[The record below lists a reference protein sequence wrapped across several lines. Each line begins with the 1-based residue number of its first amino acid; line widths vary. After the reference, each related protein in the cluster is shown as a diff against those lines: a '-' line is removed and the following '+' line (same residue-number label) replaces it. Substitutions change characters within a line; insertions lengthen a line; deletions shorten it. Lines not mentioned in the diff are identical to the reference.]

1 MDRSQS
7 KYIEING
14 INTRYFEK
22 GSGDP
27 VILIH
32 GGHFGGGASAE
43 DWFLN
48 FDRLAEKY
56 HVYAFDKVGQGHT
69 DNPKKDT
76 DYIMGTQVKHASE
89 FIKKLNI
96 QKPHLIGHSRGG
108 YIVTRL
114 AIEYPE
120 IPKSIVI
127 IDSATLMQDISF
139 YHDLADRAPS
149 FSNTHEKI
157 KYMIK
162 ENSWGDKHITDEWIE
177 GNIEYSKSEKNI
189 MAATKHSELEEKI
202 FTKDLIER
210 QKETHQWIREGKL
223 NTPTLET
230 WGLDDPSA
238 FWDPIGIN
246 CLNLILPN
254 VKNSSMH
261 IFNNA
266 GHYVFREQPVRLAKE
281 EEGVGISAGAH
292 FAGLKSAML
301 MQNHGFLAS
310 VNGIVSLAQLYRIP
324 LLMIISYRGEMGET
338 DPWQTEGGLRT
349 ESTLKALDIPY
360 DIIDSPESVEKKINK
375 AAVLS
380 ESSERPVALLITRD
394 LMVE

>member
-27 VILIH
+27 IVLIH

-48 FDRLAEKY
+48 FDHLAEKY
-56 HVYAFDKVGQGHT
+56 HVYAFDKIGQGHT
-69 DNPKKDT
+69 DNPKKNT

-96 QKPHLIGHSRGG
+96 KKPHLIGHSRGG

-139 YHDLADRAPS
+139 YHDLADRVPS
-149 FSNTHEKI
+149 FNNTHEKI

-177 GNIEYSKSEKNI
+177 GNIEYANSQKNTI
-189 MAATKHSELEEKI
+189 AATKHSELEEKI

-223 NTPTLET
+223 NTPTLVT
-230 WGLDDPSA
+230 WGIDDPSA

-266 GHYVFREQPVRLAKE
+266 GHYVFREQPE
-281 EEGVGISAGAH
+281 EFNAVVIA
-292 FAGLKSAML
+292 F
-301 MQNHGFLAS
+301 
-310 VNGIVSLAQLYRIP
+310 
-324 LLMIISYRGEMGET
+324 
-338 DPWQTEGGLRT
+338 
-349 ESTLKALDIPY
+349 
-360 DIIDSPESVEKKINK
+360 IN
-375 AAVLS
+375 LN
-380 ESSERPVALLITRD
+380 T
-394 LMVE
+394 

>member
-7 KYIEING
+7 KYVEING

-27 VILIH
+27 VVLIH

-48 FDRLAEKY
+48 FDNLAEKY
-56 HVYAFDKVGQGHT
+56 HVYAFDKIGQGHT
-69 DNPKKDT
+69 DNPKNDT
-76 DYIMGTQVKHASE
+76 DYIMGTQVKHAYE

-96 QKPHLIGHSRGG
+96 EKPHLIGHSRGG

-120 IPKSIVI
+120 IAKSIVI

-139 YHDLADRAPS
+139 YHDLADRVPP

-177 GNIEYSKSEKNI
+177 GNIEYSKSQKNI
-189 MAATKHSELEEKI
+189 LAATKHSELEEKI

-223 NTPTLET
+223 NTPTLVT

-246 CLNLILPN
+246 CLNLILQN

-261 IFNNA
+261 ISVSYTHLTLPTN
-266 GHYVFREQPVRLAKE
+266 REV
-281 EEGVGISAGAH
+281 
-292 FAGLKSAML
+292 
-301 MQNHGFLAS
+301 
-310 VNGIVSLAQLYRIP
+310 
-324 LLMIISYRGEMGET
+324 
-338 DPWQTEGGLRT
+338 
-349 ESTLKALDIPY
+349 
-360 DIIDSPESVEKKINK
+360 
-375 AAVLS
+375 
-380 ESSERPVALLITRD
+380 
-394 LMVE
+394 